1 MEHFLEGFTP
11 DLIKKMKIVTN
22 IQTIF
27 AFSFSDGENQIA
39 YDLIEKM
46 KYHRQSPNK
55 MDFLS
60 YSSRRPAT
68 VAYKKRLLC

>member
-1 MEHFLEGFTP
+1 MEHFLEEFTP
-11 DLIKKMKIVTN
+11 ADIIHKMKRVTN

-46 KYHRQSPNK
+46 KYHRQSPK
-55 MDFLS
+55 QDGFF
-60 YSSRRPAT
+60 
-68 VAYKKRLLC
+68 VLLLAAVGLHGHCI

>member
-55 MDFLS
+55 MDFFVLHS
-60 YSSRRPAT
+60 G
-68 VAYKKRLLC
+68 